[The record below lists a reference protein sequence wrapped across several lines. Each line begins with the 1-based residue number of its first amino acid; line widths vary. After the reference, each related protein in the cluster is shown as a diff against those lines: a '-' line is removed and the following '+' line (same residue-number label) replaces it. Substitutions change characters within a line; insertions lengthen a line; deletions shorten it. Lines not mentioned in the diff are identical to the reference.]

1 MAVFLRRSD
10 DLGDIDSSIHWYP
23 VTGTKINLPIDLKL
37 PNLGSLLEKEFDR
50 VRDQWWKIGKK
61 LGQTISARLAHMP
74 TAASYNSDFGLMM
87 AWVGLTNRVCKESN
101 PCLVV
106 CDDPWLFREL
116 EGIDGIAAGRRP
128 PIWPQTVRGWARGYL
143 ARTILALRL
152 VITSLLLRY
161 TRKNIC
167 SGNNVLIVYGHPQSK
182 ADGDDT
188 YFGSLMTHIPSLRR
202 LIHTDADLG
211 NTRRLSRKR
220 TAGLHAWGSIFF
232 APLII
237 FKRWR
242 PRQADITGEF
252 SWLIR
257 RAVAFENSTAA
268 IATNSW
274 QIHCQRRWIKK
285 NKPAIIVWP
294 WENHPW
300 ERELCRCAKKF
311 GVKTIGYQHAVIG
324 PQQFNPGPASNPDG
338 FSSIPDRIICSGPAY
353 HKQLIRWGIPKTRLT
368 IGGAFRI
375 SRFIGEY
382 FDRSGPVFVATS
394 ADTEITKKMMK
405 AVNKAQKEGRKF
417 LVKIHPLYPKK
428 VEESESI
435 VITNNTIPEQKGIS
449 AVFYGTG
456 TSGLEG
462 LLAGL
467 PTFRLRP
474 DDRIAVNVLP
484 EGIDAVPISVDQLGE
499 ALDNAVKPNPLKWGE
514 IYAPV
519 RFTLWE
525 KELEFP

>member
-1 MAVFLRRSD
+1 MVVFLRRSD
-10 DLGDIDSSIHWYP
+10 DLRDINSSIHWYA
-23 VTGTKINLPIDLKL
+23 VTGTKVDLAIGRRLPDL
-37 PNLGSLLEKEFDR
+37 GAHLEEEFDG

-61 LGQTISARLAHMP
+61 LGQTKSARLAHMP
-74 TAASYNSDFGLMM
+74 TAASYNSDFGLMI
-87 AWVGLTNRVCKESN
+87 AWIRLTERICKELNSG
-101 PCLVV
+101 LVV

-116 EGIDGIAAGRRP
+116 AGIDGIAAGRRP
-128 PIWPQTVRGWARGYL
+128 LIWPRIVQGWVRGYV
-143 ARTILALRL
+143 ARTVLALRV
-152 VITSLLLRY
+152 VITSLLLRH

-167 SGNNVLIVYGHPQSK
+167 DGNNVLIVYGHPQSK

-188 YFGSLMTHIPSLRR
+188 YFGSLMKHIPSLRR
-202 LIHTDADLG
+202 LIHTDADLR
-211 NTRRLSRKR
+211 NTRRLSGKR
-220 TAGLHAWGSIFF
+220 SAGLHAWGSIFF

-242 PRQADITGEF
+242 PRQADITGEY

-285 NKPAIIVWP
+285 NKPAIVVWP

-394 ADTEITKKMMK
+394 ADTEITTKMME
-405 AVNKAQKEGRKF
+405 AVNKAQKKGRKF

-514 IYAPV
+514 IYTPV

-525 KELEFP
+525 KELERP

>member
-1 MAVFLRRSD
+1 
-10 DLGDIDSSIHWYP
+10 
-23 VTGTKINLPIDLKL
+23 L

-257 RAVAFENSTAA
+257 RAVAFETQLLQLLLIPGKFIASGVGSRKTSLPSLCGHGKIILGKGSCVVVLRSLGLRPLDIST
-268 IATNSW
+268 
-274 QIHCQRRWIKK
+274 Q
-285 NKPAIIVWP
+285 
-294 WENHPW
+294 
-300 ERELCRCAKKF
+300 
-311 GVKTIGYQHAVIG
+311 
-324 PQQFNPGPASNPDG
+324 
-338 FSSIPDRIICSGPAY
+338 SSVRSS
-353 HKQLIRWGIPKTRLT
+353 LILVPLLT
-368 IGGAFRI
+368 LMG
-375 SRFIGEY
+375 
-382 FDRSGPVFVATS
+382 
-394 ADTEITKKMMK
+394 
-405 AVNKAQKEGRKF
+405 
-417 LVKIHPLYPKK
+417 L
-428 VEESESI
+428 
-435 VITNNTIPEQKGIS
+435 
-449 AVFYGTG
+449 AVFQT
-456 TSGLEG
+456 E
-462 LLAGL
+462 
-467 PTFRLRP
+467 
-474 DDRIAVNVLP
+474 
-484 EGIDAVPISVDQLGE
+484 
-499 ALDNAVKPNPLKWGE
+499 
-514 IYAPV
+514 
-519 RFTLWE
+519 
-525 KELEFP
+525 

>member
-10 DLGDIDSSIHWYP
+10 KVGDIDSLIHWYA
-23 VTGTKINLPIDLKL
+23 VTGTKVDLDHKL
-37 PNLGSLLEKEFDR
+37 RLRDLGARLEEEFDG

-61 LGQTISARLAHMP
+61 LGQTMSARLAHMP

-87 AWVGLTNRVCKESN
+87 AWVRLTERVCKESN
-101 PCLVV
+101 SCLVV

-116 EGIDGIAAGRRP
+116 AGIDGIAAGRCP
-128 PIWPQTVRGWARGYL
+128 PIWPRMIRGWARGYL
-143 ARTILALRL
+143 ARTVLALR
-152 VITSLLLRY
+152 VAIISLILRH

-167 SGNNVLIVYGHPQSK
+167 GGSRALIVYGHPKST
-182 ADGDDT
+182 ADGDDA
-188 YFGSLMTHIPSLRR
+188 YFGGLMKHIPSLRR

-211 NTRRLSRKR
+211 DTQRLAGKQ
-220 TAGLHAWGSIFF
+220 TAGLHAWGSIFMT
-232 APLII
+232 PLII
-237 FKRWR
+237 FKRWH
-242 PRQADITGEF
+242 PDKPDLTGEY

-268 IATNSW
+268 LASNAW
-274 QIHCQRRWIKK
+274 QIHCQCRWIKK
-285 NKPAIIVWP
+285 NKPEVILWP

-300 ERELCRCAKKF
+300 ERELCRYAKKYEI
-311 GVKTIGYQHAVIG
+311 KTIGYQHAVIG
-324 PQQFNPGPASNPDG
+324 SQQFNPGPASNPDG
-338 FSSIPDRIICSGPAY
+338 FISIPDRIICSGPAY
-353 HKQLIRWGIPKTRLT
+353 YKQLIRWGIPKNRLT

-375 SRFIGEY
+375 SSFIGEY

-394 ADTEITKKMMK
+394 ADTEITKKIME
-405 AVNKAQKEGRKF
+405 AVNKAQKKGRKF

-525 KELEFP
+525 KELELP